1 MTRIGAF
8 LRGIGAGAGF
18 MYFFD
23 PDRGKRRRALVRDQ
37 MNGHIGRRGRPTP
50 ALHSLRPGAYCAGNG
65 KAG

>member
-37 MNGHIGRRGRPTP
+37 MNAVT
-50 ALHSLRPGAYCAGNG
+50 HSLENFVDAASREPLPGVTVAVLEEV
-65 KAG
+65 